1 MKFFYLGNN
10 RDKNQ
15 TIKVFFL
22 VLGFYLIS
30 YIASSFLGEDS
41 NLRIALTV
49 APAIATLFYGYL
61 IIKKENYSALRII
74 FLFLIWSEILKII
87 LKLFK
92 Q

>member
-1 MKFFYLGNN
+1 MKFLSLGNDRN
-10 RDKNQ
+10 KNQ
-15 TIKVFFL
+15 TIKAFFL

-30 YIASSFLGEDS
+30 YIAPSFLEEDS
-41 NLRIALTV
+41 NLRIVLIV

-61 IIKKENYSALRII
+61 MIKKENYSGLRII
-74 FLFLIWSEILKII
+74 FLFLIWSEMIKII